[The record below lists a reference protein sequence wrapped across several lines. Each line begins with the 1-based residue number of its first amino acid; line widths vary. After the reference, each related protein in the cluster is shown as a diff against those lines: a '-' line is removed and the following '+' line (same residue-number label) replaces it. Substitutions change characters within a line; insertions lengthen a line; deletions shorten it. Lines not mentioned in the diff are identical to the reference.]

1 VRWLDNVGER
11 WKLFNYPLRQVLCRE
26 VLLEKSGVLDMGR
39 TFGVLADGV
48 EDDQWAISWLNGGL
62 AGIW

>member
-1 VRWLDNVGER
+1 
-11 WKLFNYPLRQVLCRE
+11 LFNYPLRQVLCRE